1 MYTNVKSN
9 DSHKQNTTCMFI
21 HIQKGNDCETFIC
34 IYKRP
39 DTFQKSG
46 PCLYIYINA
55 NLKNFMEIAKRLY
68 VYTKGQTLS
77 KKQDNLRYFFIHKS
91 PDTLRS
97 AIFHEIFEIGI
108 DIYI

>member
-1 MYTNVKSN
+1 MTPISK
-9 DSHKQNTTCMFI
+9 
-21 HIQKGNDCETFIC
+21 IQ
-34 IYKRP
+34 RA
-39 DTFQKSG
+39 
-46 PCLYIYINA
+46 CLYIY
-55 NLKNFMEIAKRLY
+55 KKEMIAKRLY

-77 KKQDNLRYFFIHKS
+77 KKQDNLRYFYIHKK